1 MLPRSPRGTPLFA
14 ASALIFLGGLAISVP
29 FLDTG
34 TRVMGVGLIA
44 LALWLARYDIASRTV
59 RQTGLTRYIAAGLL
73 AGYVWMLV
81 AGLLAI
87 SFGAVTAGPRY
98 DALLH
103 SIFLGF
109 VMSMIFAHAPIIL
122 PAVTGLTV
130 PYRPS
135 FYAQLAL
142 LHAALLLRVASDLL
156 DWSDGRQLGG
166 LLSVFALLL
175 FMGNTA
181 LAVLSGMRTTANH
194 RRAITSP
201 AVSTIGDA
209 TNSMLSVRHNGP
221 SSLVRRPR
229 LNPQAGAPQ
238 QEDRHFCRQEEQH
251 DVLAPGHD
259 TILDRH

>member
-1 MLPRSPRGTPLFA
+1 MLPRSPRSTPLFA
-14 ASALIFLGGLAISVP
+14 AAGMTFICGLIVSVP
-29 FLDTG
+29 LLDTG
-34 TRVMGVGLIA
+34 TRLMGVGLIA
-44 LALWLARYDIASRTV
+44 MALWLARYDIARRTV

-122 PAVTGLTV
+122 PAVTGLAV

-142 LHAALLLRVASDLL
+142 LHVALLLRVASDLL
-156 DWSDGRQLGG
+156 GWSDGRQWGG

-181 LAVLSGMRTTANH
+181 LAVLSGIRTTPNRMH
-194 RRAITSP
+194 VSVSP
-201 AVSTIGDA
+201 EPA
-209 TNSMLSVRHNGP
+209 TARHSANSMLSVRHSGP
-221 SSLVRRPR
+221 SSLARRPR
-229 LNPQAGAPQ
+229 LQPSG
-238 QEDRHFCRQEEQH
+238 RRS
-251 DVLAPGHD
+251 LPGK
-259 TILDRH
+259 